1 VLSFCLGA
9 FDLQSTK
16 MCEIMKVTN
25 GRLIIGA
32 WGRRLWAN
40 AALMNMHLG
49 RQIGFVARGKRSGD
63 RGTNSG
69 DVREMGAK
77 CSFYMLCS
85 RSIPLYFKIFFGLI
99 TPHRNTRASTRHLH
113 ISVNIGATNTVQR
126 ANLLRIVCTI
136 GSARQN
142 R

>member
-1 VLSFCLGA
+1 MASPLMAVEIGEGAVLSFCLGA

-49 RQIGFVARGKRSGD
+49 RQIGFVARGKRSGGG
-63 RGTNSG
+63 GTSICG
-69 DVREMGAK
+69 AIATGAK
-77 CSFYMLCS
+77 
-85 RSIPLYFKIFFGLI
+85 GLF
-99 TPHRNTRASTRHLH
+99 R
-113 ISVNIGATNTVQR
+113 
-126 ANLLRIVCTI
+126 LLR
-136 GSARQN
+136 AY
-142 R
+142 